1 MWYTNFKAG
10 FFTRRKE
17 YQMAHMRHDPTSTQ
31 KGKVSYNSGIVSG
44 IVALAVSEVE
54 GVSLLNTKNKG
65 IKLNFDKQ
73 GILADIGVKVE
84 YGYNVPSLAFR
95 IQQSIKHNV
104 ESMTNYK
111 VAKVDVHIQDVDF
124 PENPAI

>member
-1 MWYTNFKAG
+1 
-10 FFTRRKE
+10 
-17 YQMAHMRHDPTSTQ
+17 MAHIRHDPTTTQ
-31 KGKVSYNSGIVSG
+31 KGKITYNSSIVSG
-44 IVALAVSEVE
+44 IVAIAIGEVE

-73 GILADIGVKVE
+73 GILADISVKVDSTL
-84 YGYNVPSLAFR
+84 NVSSLAFK

-111 VAKVDVHIQDVDF
+111 VSKIDVHIADVNF
-124 PENPAI
+124 PETSAL

>member
-1 MWYTNFKAG
+1 
-10 FFTRRKE
+10 
-17 YQMAHMRHDPTSTQ
+17 MAHMRHDPTSTQ
-31 KGKVSYNSGIVSG
+31 KGKITYNSGIDSG
-44 IVALAVSEVE
+44 IVALAINEVD

-73 GILADIGVKVE
+73 GILADISVKVDSS
-84 YGYNVPSLAFR
+84 YNVPSLAFR

-104 ESMTNYK
+104 ESMTKYK

-124 PENPAI
+124 SENSAL